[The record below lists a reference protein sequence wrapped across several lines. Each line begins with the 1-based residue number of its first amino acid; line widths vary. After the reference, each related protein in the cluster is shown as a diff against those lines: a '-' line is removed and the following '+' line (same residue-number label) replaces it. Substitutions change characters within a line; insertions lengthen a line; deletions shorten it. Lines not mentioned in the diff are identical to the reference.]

1 MLISN
6 IMLLGVLVVNVW
18 FYCYLT
24 FKLHAHDE
32 RIDKLER
39 ISGYADTTIPLLHE
53 RLNKLEGRNDN

>member
-6 IMLLGVLVVNVW
+6 IMLLGVLVINVC

-24 FKLHAHDE
+24 IKLQAHNE

-39 ISGYADTTIPLLHE
+39 ISGYADTTIPLLHK
-53 RLNKLEGRNDN
+53 RLNKLEGRND